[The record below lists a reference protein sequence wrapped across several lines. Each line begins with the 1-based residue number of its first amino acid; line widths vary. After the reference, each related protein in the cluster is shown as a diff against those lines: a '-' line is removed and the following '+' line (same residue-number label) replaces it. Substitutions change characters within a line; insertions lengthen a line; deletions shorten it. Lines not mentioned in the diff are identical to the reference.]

1 MPSKKRVLE
10 IKLIRVVPRV
20 IPSLYTETGFLFFQ
34 NYYIKGCVYIMSYTK
49 YKKYPCIKLEN
60 RQWPDREI
68 EKAPI
73 WCSVDLRDGNQS
85 LPVPMNVE
93 EKIKMFKLL
102 VDMGFKEIE
111 VGFPSASNTE
121 YSFLRS
127 LIEDKLIPDDVTIQ
141 VLTQSR
147 DHLIEKT
154 FEALRGAKNAVVH
167 LYNST
172 STLQRRVVFG
182 KSMQEII
189 DIAIHGAELLN
200 YYKDKY
206 PETNFTFEYSP
217 ESFTGTELEY
227 ALEICEAVLSV
238 WKPTK
243 DKKAIINLP
252 ATVEMATPNIYADQ
266 IEWFCRNLSNRESV
280 IVSLHTHNDRGTCT
294 AASELGL
301 LAGADRIEGTLFGN
315 GERTGNLDILTM
327 GMNLYSQ
334 GIDPKLDFSN
344 ISNIIQVY
352 EECTKLT
359 VHDRH
364 PYAGKLVYAAFSGS
378 HQDAIRK
385 GLLCMKD
392 DKNEFWEVP
401 YLPIDPHDVGR
412 EYEEIIRINSQS
424 GKGGAAFIME
434 SQFGFMLPKA
444 MHEEFGKLVKDKS
457 DTTGTELSSDQM
469 LELFK
474 DEYLNRK
481 QPYRLKSY
489 ELQSVQD
496 VETDINTVNI
506 QALVSVDGADKKIEG
521 VGNGPVDAFF
531 NALHSYNINGCNF
544 ISYDEHALDG
554 GSHSRAVCYIQV
566 ENNNK
571 RYFGVGV
578 SENIDT
584 ASLNALVSA
593 INRCR

>member
-1 MPSKKRVLE
+1 
-10 IKLIRVVPRV
+10 
-20 IPSLYTETGFLFFQ
+20 
-34 NYYIKGCVYIMSYTK
+34 MSYTK

-60 RQWPDREI
+60 RQWPDKEI

-85 LPVPMNVE
+85 LPIPMNVD
-93 EKIKMFKLL
+93 EKIKMFKML
-102 VDMGFKEIE
+102 VDLGFKEIE
-111 VGFPSASNTE
+111 IGFPSASNTE
-121 YSFLRS
+121 YSFLRK
-127 LIEDKLIPDDVTIQ
+127 LIEDNLIPDDVTVQ
-141 VLTQSR
+141 VLTQAR
-147 DHLIEKT
+147 EHLIEKT
-154 FEALRGAKNAVVH
+154 FEALSGAKKAIVH

-182 KSMQEII
+182 KSREEII
-189 DIAIHGAELLN
+189 DIAIQGAELLN
-200 YYKDKY
+200 FYKAKY
-206 PETNFTFEYSP
+206 PETKFTFEYSP
-217 ESFTGTELEY
+217 ESFTGTELDY
-227 ALEICEAVLSV
+227 ALEICEAVLNV

-243 DKKAIINLP
+243 ENKAIINLP
-252 ATVEMATPNIYADQ
+252 GTVEMATPNVYADQ
-266 IEWFCRNLSNRESV
+266 IEWFCRSLSNREAV
-280 IVSLHTHNDRGTCT
+280 IVSLHTHNDRGTST

-301 LAGADRIEGTLFGN
+301 LAGGDRIEGTLFGN
-315 GERTGNLDILTM
+315 GERTGNLDLLTM

-334 GIDPKLDFSN
+334 GIDPELDFSN
-344 ISNIIQVY
+344 MNNIIQIY

-385 GLLCMKD
+385 GLLAMKAE
-392 DKNEFWEVP
+392 NNPLWEVP

-412 EYEEIIRINSQS
+412 EYEEVIRINSQS

-434 SQFGFMLPKA
+434 SQFGFMLPKS
-444 MHEEFGKLVKDKS
+444 MHEEFGKLIKDKS
-457 DTTGTELSSDQM
+457 DGSGTELSADQI
-469 LELFK
+469 LEIFK

-481 QPYRLKSY
+481 QPYKLKSY
-489 ELQSVQD
+489 EIQSVQD
-496 VETDINTVNI
+496 VETDTNTVNI
-506 QALVSVDGADKKIEG
+506 EALVAVEGVEKKIEG
-521 VGNGPVDAFF
+521 SGNGPVDAFF
-531 NALHSYNINGCNF
+531 NALHDYNINGCNF

-554 GSHSRAVCYIQV
+554 GSKSRAVCYIQI
-566 ENNNK
+566 ENKGK

-593 INRCR
+593 INRAK

>member
-1 MPSKKRVLE
+1 
-10 IKLIRVVPRV
+10 
-20 IPSLYTETGFLFFQ
+20 
-34 NYYIKGCVYIMSYTK
+34 MSFTK
-49 YKKYPCIKLEN
+49 YKKYPCMKLEN

-85 LPVPMNVE
+85 LPIPMSVE
-93 EKIKMFKLL
+93 EKIKMFKML
-102 VDMGFKEIE
+102 VGLGFKEIE

-121 YSFLRS
+121 YSFLRR
-127 LIEDKLIPDDVTIQ
+127 LIEDKLIPEDVTIQ
-141 VLTQSR
+141 VLTQAR

-154 FEALRGAKNAVVH
+154 FEALSGAKNAVVH

-182 KSMQEII
+182 KSKEEII

-200 YYKDKY
+200 YYKEKY
-206 PETNFTFEYSP
+206 SETKFTFEYSP
-217 ESFTGTELEY
+217 ESFTGTEMEY
-227 ALEICEAVLSV
+227 ALEICEAVLKV

-243 DKKAIINLP
+243 ERKAIINLP
-252 ATVEMATPNIYADQ
+252 GTVEMTTPNVYADQ
-266 IEWFCRNLSNRESV
+266 IEWFCKNLSNREAV

-344 ISNIIQVY
+344 INNIIRIY

-364 PYAGKLVYAAFSGS
+364 PYAGNLVYAAFSGS

-385 GLLCMKD
+385 GLLVMKE
-392 DKNEFWEVP
+392 DKNQFWEVP

-434 SQFGFMLPKA
+434 SQFGFVLPKA
-444 MHEEFGKLVKDKS
+444 MHEEFGKLIKDNS
-457 DTTGTELSSDQM
+457 DSTGAELAPDQM

-474 DEYLNRK
+474 EEYLNRK
-481 QPYRLKSY
+481 LPYKLKSY

-496 VETDINTVNI
+496 VETDSNTVNI
-506 QALVSVDGADKKIEG
+506 QALVTVEGTDKKIEG
-521 VGNGPVDAFF
+521 TGNGPVDAFF
-531 NALHSYNINGCNF
+531 NALHAYNINGCNF

-554 GSHSRAVCYIQV
+554 GSHSRAVCYIQI
-566 ENNNK
+566 ENQGK
-571 RYFGVGV
+571 RCFGVGV